1 MGSFWFSEISV
12 GKIKTYENKNQ
23 NTIHIN
29 NLALSDPESSFE
41 GWQLKESTEVLDHF

>member
-12 GKIKTYENKNQ
+12 RKIKTYDRTQ
-23 NTIHIN
+23 DTIHIN

-41 GWQLKESTEVLDHF
+41 GWQLKDSNEVLGGF